1 MVLNLTEPE
10 DHELRAR
17 ITVFG
22 VGGAGGNAVN
32 NMIEKKLQGVEF
44 IAANTDAQAL
54 SHSNATRKI
63 QLGTGVTR
71 GLGAGS
77 KPEVGFSAAEESIEE
92 IINHLDGCHMCFI
105 TAGMGGGTGTGAAPV
120 VARAAREMGIL
131 TVGVVT
137 KPFSFEGTRRMEL
150 AEAGVAE
157 MQAVVDTLIVI
168 PNQNLFQVASERTTF
183 VEAFMMADDV
193 LYQGVQGVTD
203 LMVRPGMI
211 NLDFADVRSVM
222 EEMGKAMMGTGEAEG
237 ETRAI
242 DAAEKAIANPLLDE
256 VSLKG
261 ARGVLINITGGYDLT
276 LFEMD
281 EAANRIKDEV
291 DPNAMIKFGSAIDP
305 EMEGRMRVSV
315 VATGI
320 DAESYAQRP
329 PLESVPRRR
338 PQATD
343 PAMMSAVRSTQR
355 TQSRGAEPAAGQEA
369 VQRAAPE
376 AGSAVEARAATA
388 PSPDDIRARAEEVR
402 QRAMAA
408 RAQRDAEHSCP
419 ATIADDEAEL
429 FDIERGS
436 ADPAPLRA
444 DAPSQPESRPRV
456 EPALAADRAPER
468 RAIAKPVEREGRAH
482 AGRGGLF
489 AINKLIHR
497 VAGGGQKEAP
507 AEQTDHRGGG
517 VDEDEGEIPAFLRRQ
532 AN

>member
-1 MVLNLTEPE
+1 MVLNLREPE

-63 QLGTGVTR
+63 QLGAGVTR

-77 KPEVGFSAAEESIEE
+77 KPEVGLSAAEESIEE
-92 IINHLDGCHMCFI
+92 IVNHLDGCHMCFI

-137 KPFSFEGTRRMEL
+137 KPFQFEGTRRMEL
-150 AEAGVAE
+150 AEVGVAE

-222 EEMGKAMMGTGEAEG
+222 QEMGKAMMGTGEAEG

-329 PLESVPRRR
+329 PLESAPRRR
-338 PQATD
+338 PQTTD
-343 PAMMSAVRSTQR
+343 PGMMSAVRSTQR
-355 TQSRGAEPAAGQEA
+355 RAEPVAEPVAEQESAAA
-369 VQRAAPE
+369 E
-376 AGSAVEARAATA
+376 AGRTVEARAATT

-408 RAQRDAEHSCP
+408 RALRDAEHSRP
-419 ATIADDEAEL
+419 VAVADDEPEL
-429 FDIERGS
+429 FDADRGS
-436 ADPAPLRA
+436 VAPAPLRA
-444 DAPSQPESRPRV
+444 EAHSQPDQRPRV
-456 EPALAADRAPER
+456 EPALAAERNPDR
-468 RAIAKPVEREGRAH
+468 RATAKPAEPEGRGH
-482 AGRGGLF
+482 AGRSGLF

-497 VAGGGQKEAP
+497 VAGGGQQKAP
-507 AEQTDHRGGG
+507 ADPAGGVDRRG